1 MDKNSDNLN
10 AEAVHGAGSVA
21 INRISIKQSR
31 FRIIMGGEEQQVL
44 SASHL
49 DVAIVRTN
57 PGVNK
62 TFYIKQWRPGQEPET
77 PDCMSAD
84 GVTPLHGCKAQQADY
99 CATCPQNAWGSRINP
114 LTGAK
119 GKACMDGKRLAIV
132 PASNLSGDMFQ
143 LAVPPAS
150 LKDYGLF
157 ARQLN
162 QLNPPVAY
170 NDVVVRISFDTD
182 VSFPKLKFEPVRYL
196 SDEEAEIIQGRFDD
210 DETRTVCGIGQT
222 EAPTPRT
229 VADGFDITLRRLAT
243 PRPPGTAQ

>member
-1 MDKNSDNLN
+1 MSINMTIFSQQMPARMAARDAEQVRNLN
-10 AEAVHGAGSVA
+10 AEAAHGAGSVA

-150 LKDYGLF
+150 LKDCC
-157 ARQLN
+157 ARR
-162 QLNPPVAY
+162 
-170 NDVVVRISFDTD
+170 RIRRRARERH
-182 VSFPKLKFEPVRYL
+182 KE
-196 SDEEAEIIQGRFDD
+196 
-210 DETRTVCGIGQT
+210 
-222 EAPTPRT
+222 
-229 VADGFDITLRRLAT
+229 LRICL
-243 PRPPGTAQ
+243 